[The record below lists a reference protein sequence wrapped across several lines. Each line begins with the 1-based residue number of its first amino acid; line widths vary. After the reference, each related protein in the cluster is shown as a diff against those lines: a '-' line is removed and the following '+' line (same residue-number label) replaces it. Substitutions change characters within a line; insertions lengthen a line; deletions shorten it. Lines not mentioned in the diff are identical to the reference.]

1 MNLLGYC
8 EELYFHST
16 AGPCGCVA
24 PALVNVPAIPESFR
38 RATQKEKKN
47 PVLWVMSS
55 DHYFQR
61 QLSLLVFFS
70 FFTGVLS
77 QTGHS
82 VGW

>member
-24 PALVNVPAIPESFR
+24 PALVNVPVIPETFW
-38 RATQKEKKN
+38 RATQKQKKN
-47 PVLWVMSS
+47 PVLLS
-55 DHYFQR
+55 DVFR
-61 QLSLLVFFS
+61 PLLSTTTVFISLPFL
-70 FFTGVLS
+70 FTGFLS

>member
-47 PVLWVMSS
+47 PVL
-55 DHYFQR
+55 
-61 QLSLLVFFS
+61 
-70 FFTGVLS
+70 
-77 QTGHS
+77 
-82 VGW
+82 